1 MHLCIFF
8 FSAPQQS
15 AQSVSS
21 ISRVNIVCKK
31 VNIDCTLSICKNSC
45 SPQRICRNGAQPVAQ
60 HVIISCGLGI
70 RMNNNYQFWFRMNNS
85 GTRSSTGES
94 SKRSLAGPAVANG
107 SLSPLQSHM
116 FQSVSKFSSS
126 SFREIRNMVG
136 KLVSFSKNFVFVF
149 YCTTSQLWA
158 LACSSSAP
166 VLRAWGSGC
175 LQILMASHVSL
186 DTAVRGIFSLSS
198 ICIYV
203 RAAISVR
210 RTKF

>member
-15 AQSVSS
+15 AHSVSS

-45 SPQRICRNGAQPVAQ
+45 SPQRICRNGGQPVAQ

-107 SLSPLQSHM
+107 SLGPLEPM
-116 FQSVSKFSSS
+116 FQSVCKFSSS
-126 SFREIRNMVG
+126 SFREIWQ
-136 KLVSFSKNFVFVF
+136 VSGFLSRRTYFSYF
-149 YCTTSQLWA
+149 
-158 LACSSSAP
+158 
-166 VLRAWGSGC
+166 
-175 LQILMASHVSL
+175 IVSL
-186 DTAVRGIFSLSS
+186 ASYGLWHVRPVHLCFVHGEGVVF
-198 ICIYV
+198 
-203 RAAISVR
+203 R
-210 RTKF
+210 F